1 MSIKENIDK
10 LVSMEWTESIFG
22 QSKMKADY
30 KRQLS
35 KVIELDTLSN
45 IHHNGETYAVSNQEV
60 MYLSESKGRT
70 HKFISGNVK
79 TKSKGKGRDSQKYL
93 VVSFDHQFPPFAKLV
108 VDYLLG
114 RFTFFNNK
122 LYDVNNRQAQVL
134 DDFTI

>member
-45 IHHNGETYAVSNQEV
+45 IHHNGETYEKAT
-60 MYLSESKGRT
+60 L
-70 HKFISGNVK
+70 F
-79 TKSKGKGRDSQKYL
+79 
-93 VVSFDHQFPPFAKLV
+93 
-108 VDYLLG
+108 
-114 RFTFFNNK
+114 
-122 LYDVNNRQAQVL
+122 
-134 DDFTI
+134 